1 MQLLQVKE
9 AIMEDFCGED
19 YKRTLETRVGK
30 IKFTREPDIPFF
42 SVELK
47 KLIKELYSIEDDRL
61 PLRKT

>member
-1 MQLLQVKE
+1 
-9 AIMEDFCGED
+9 MEDFCGED